1 MKSTKS
7 LRRVTALPALLVLV
21 GAPVLLAGGCKKA
34 LEGALDCDAS
44 LEVKFEALSNAADAL
59 VNVSTSLKA
68 SVATACFNIATD
80 LGEAPPADPAN
91 YTDDDVTTACNLA
104 TAALNAEFTGGADI
118 NLVIEGGH
126 CEVNAQAQFNCEASC
141 DVSGSCTP
149 GSIEVQCDP
158 GELSVVCEGSC
169 DVGATC
175 EGSVGAGAV
184 ECNGTCEGNC
194 TGTCSTGEPDGSH
207 CAGTCDGSCTGDC
220 TLTGPTVSGSCGG
233 TAKCTGGCTGAYS
246 APSCTGTL
254 NPPACN
260 IDAECEAGCQGQA
273 SLEASCTPPS
283 VSIEVVAAGSANLQS
298 TLEANLPAIWNAF
311 ELQGKVAFEAAGSV
325 ADAFGG
331 VVSAMGTIPSCAL
344 LFVGDVVGAVT
355 GTVSASVSLSV
366 SVNASASVGGSAS
379 GG

>member
-1 MKSTKS
+1 MNSTKS

-34 LEGALDCDAS
+34 LSGALDCDAS

-104 TAALNAEFTGGADI
+104 TAALNAEFSGGANI

-175 EGSVGAGAV
+175 EGSVTV
-184 ECNGTCEGNC
+184 EANCEGSCEGTCNGTCNGAN
-194 TGTCSTGEPDGSH
+194 SSAY
-207 CAGTCDGSCTGDC
+207 CAGTCSGTCSGDC
-220 TLTGPTVSGSCGG
+220 VLDTAVQGGCGG
-233 TAKCTGGCTGAYS
+233 TAKCTGGCTGNYT

-311 ELQGKVAFEAAGSV
+311 ELQGRVAIEAAGTV
-325 ADAFGG
+325 ATTFGG
-331 VVSAMGTIPSCAL
+331 VVTALGSIPACAL
-344 LFVGDVVGAVT
+344 LFVGDIAGAVT
-355 GTVSASVSLSV
+355 GTVSASASLSV
-366 SVNASASVGGSAS
+366 SVSASASVGGSAS